1 MKKWNGY
8 ETTEVMG
15 AKRKLP
21 AGAYKCRIM
30 SAEEKEYGWGSV
42 LLISFDIAEGEYKGF
57 YREQYEKQTKDKK
70 WKGVYRLSVPK
81 DDGTEKDE
89 KVKKAFKTFIYHI
102 ESSNTGYKW
111 DWNESSLIG
120 KYFGGIFG
128 EKEYEVDG
136 NSGFYTAIRYTT
148 GIDGLEN
155 AQIPKP
161 IMLNRINQDNRTDTA
176 NSSTLDWGSD
186 EALPF

>member
-8 ETTEVMG
+8 EKTEVMG
-15 AKRKLP
+15 VKKKLP

-30 SAEEKEYGWGSV
+30 AAEEREYGWGNV
-42 LLISFDIAEGEYKGF
+42 LLISFDIAEGQYKGF
-57 YREQYEKQTKDKK
+57 YSEQYEKQSKDKK

-89 KVKKAFKTFIYHI
+89 RLKKAFKTFIHHI
-102 ESSNTGYKW
+102 EGSNGGYKW
-111 DWNESSLIG
+111 DWNEASLIG

-136 NSGFYTAIRYTT
+136 NSGFYTTIRYTT

-161 IMLNRINQDNRTDTA
+161 ILLNKSGQSNLTTP
-176 NSSTLDWGSD
+176 STSDWEGD
-186 EALPF
+186 ESLPF

>member
-1 MKKWNGY
+1 M
-8 ETTEVMG
+8 
-15 AKRKLP
+15 
-21 AGAYKCRIM
+21 
-30 SAEEKEYGWGSV
+30 
-42 LLISFDIAEGEYKGF
+42 
-57 YREQYEKQTKDKK
+57 
-70 WKGVYRLSVPK
+70 PK

-120 KYFGGIFG
+120 KYFGGVFG

-161 IMLNRINQDNRTDTA
+161 IMLNRTNQDNRTDTA

-186 EALPF
+186 EVLPF